1 MTVSEMAKA
10 HDLDAGALACM
21 LEFLADNI
29 RKNATALGVL
39 QAGGPAA
46 DALLK
51 AGVRAWYSHSQ
62 NMLREL
68 AEGRTE
74 WALAVR
80 EKLASDVYHQLRGEA
95 A

>member
-1 MTVSEMAKA
+1 MTVAEMAKT
-10 HDLDAGALACM
+10 HNLDANALGCLVA
-21 LEFLADNI
+21 FLTDNI
-29 RKNATALGVL
+29 SKNAAALGVL

-46 DALLK
+46 EALLK

-62 NMLREL
+62 QMLREL

-80 EKLASDVYHQLRGEA
+80 EKLASDVYHDIRKEA